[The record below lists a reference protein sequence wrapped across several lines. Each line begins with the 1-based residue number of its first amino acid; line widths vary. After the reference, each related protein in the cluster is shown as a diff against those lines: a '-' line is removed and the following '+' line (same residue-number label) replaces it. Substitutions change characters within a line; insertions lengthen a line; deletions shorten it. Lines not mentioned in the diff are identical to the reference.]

1 MNPVCGVF
9 LFEASGFSVE
19 PQLHGSSIRTVGECL
34 LFVFANT
41 ENLLLLN
48 RYSFQGQWLI
58 ADARMDFGIGADV
71 MINHE
76 S

>member
-1 MNPVCGVF
+1 MP
-9 LFEASGFSVE
+9 
-19 PQLHGSSIRTVGECL
+19 
-34 LFVFANT
+34 FVLANT

-48 RYSFQGQWLI
+48 RYFFQGQWLI